1 MITLFILKI
10 ILAICITI
18 TIATMLFYKKNNLKI
33 PIAIVLLLYSLM
45 ATVNRLKIIGIILT
59 ASWIIMFIVEKKGIK
74 NNVKT
79 Y

>member
-1 MITLFILKI
+1 MFILKI

-45 ATVNRLKIIGIILT
+45 ATVNRLKIIGIILA
-59 ASWIIMFIVEKKGIK
+59 ASWIIMFTVEKKGIK

>member
-1 MITLFILKI
+1 MFILKI

>member
-1 MITLFILKI
+1 MFILKI
-10 ILAICITI
+10 ILVICITI

>member
-1 MITLFILKI
+1 
-10 ILAICITI
+10 
-18 TIATMLFYKKNNLKI
+18 MLFYKKNNLKI

-45 ATVNRLKIIGIILT
+45 ATVNRLKIIGIILA

>member
-1 MITLFILKI
+1 MFILKI

-33 PIAIVLLLYSLM
+33 FIAIVLLLYSLM
-45 ATVNRLKIIGIILT
+45 ATVNRLKIIGIVLA

>member
-1 MITLFILKI
+1 MFILKI
-10 ILAICITI
+10 ILAVCITI

-45 ATVNRLKIIGIILT
+45 ATVNRLKIIGIILA

>member
-1 MITLFILKI
+1 MFILKI

-18 TIATMLFYKKNNLKI
+18 TIAIMLFYKKNNLKI

-45 ATVNRLKIIGIILT
+45 ATVNRLKIIGIILA

>member
-1 MITLFILKI
+1 MFILKI

-45 ATVNRLKIIGIILT
+45 ATVNRLKIIGIILA

>member
-45 ATVNRLKIIGIILT
+45 ATVNRLKIIGIILA